1 MVLSEQNFILFEKVE
16 RVLDWKV
23 AGTDRGE
30 GWLTDSTRSPW
41 RPSGNRRGCQAGGLA
56 EEGSTLP
63 VGLPG
68 ALYLDCVD
76 VQAGQLPEVAT
87 RMPGMPSQD
96 GLGSLAG
103 GQPPP
108 RPTGQ
113 GRSRPGCRT
122 CPPRTAG
129 AVERDTAQPSISR
142 PGTQTSRQG
151 SRSSTQRR
159 AGAFERQPAQPSV
172 GQGPAPP
179 DQAAARQLRR
189 WQGLWSDRQPTSSRP
204 GTRTSRP
211 GTRSSTQRRAGAFER
226 DTAHLQSARHP
237 LLEARHPLVNPET
250 GWGPLSDRQPTSSRP
265 GPRSSRRQDV
275 HAKPTL
281 PSKAGT
287 RTSHPTSVGA
297 VKRDTAHKEAD
308 RPPQVDARHPL
319 VNSEW
324 ARVPYL
330 QTRHSLFNSE
340 VGRGFGATD
349 SPPPDGQGP
358 VHRGKAA
365 ALPLRGR
372 QGLWSERQPTSSPT
386 ASRRSRAG
394 IRSST
399 PKSAG
404 AFERQPA
411 NLQSPR
417 APWVEARHPL
427 VNSEVGSGFSAG
439 HSPTA
444 VGQGAVP
451 RGQAS
456 ALHFRRRQ
464 GLLSETQPNSSG
476 PGSRTFRPGTRS
488 STPTFSGDFERQPAQ
503 QQWARVPY
511 LQTRHPLVNSDL
523 FRGFGVSASPRPDDQ
538 GPVGRSRALVKPLL
552 DRRGLPSDS
561 QPTSSPAA
569 PRRRQDVHA
578 KPTLPLNPPWSLQAI
593 PTGGS
598 RRSGPT
604 APRLPSPVSRPPSL
618 EFAGDSD
625 RRISTQR
632 ADSAPPAEPGLP
644 PAHPGVCRRI

>member
-319 VNSEW
+319 VNSE
-324 ARVPYL
+324 
-330 QTRHSLFNSE
+330 
-340 VGRGFGATD
+340 VGRGFGGA
-349 SPPPDGQGP
+349 
-358 VHRGKAA
+358 HN
-365 ALPLRGR
+365 
-372 QGLWSERQPTSSPT
+372 PTP
-386 ASRRSRAG
+386 
-394 IRSST
+394 
-399 PKSAG
+399 
-404 AFERQPA
+404 
-411 NLQSPR
+411 
-417 APWVEARHPL
+417 
-427 VNSEVGSGFSAG
+427 
-439 HSPTA
+439 

-451 RGQAS
+451 PDQALALQLRGGQGLWGDRQPTS
-456 ALHFRRRQ
+456 RRPGPRTSRQ
-464 GLLSETQPNSSG
+464 GS
-476 PGSRTFRPGTRS
+476 RS
-488 STPTFSGDFERQPAQ
+488 S
-503 QQWARVPY
+503 
-511 LQTRHPLVNSDL
+511 
-523 FRGFGVSASPRPDDQ
+523 SPRSAGTLERETAHLQ
-538 GPVGRSRALVKPLL
+538 
-552 DRRGLPSDS
+552 SDS
-561 QPTSSPAA
+561 QPQVAG
-569 PRRRQDVHA
+569 RRQDVHA